1 MADQQRA
8 PRGAFFVRIPALAMQ
23 LSNETLSAPAGLSER
38 ILGTLNSSII
48 CVDARRKI
56 TYINSAGEALFESS
70 ASSLIG
76 RDFASLLSALE
87 PSSILDK
94 LLLDSID
101 FTEHE
106 AVITLINGKSIT
118 ADYSIY
124 RFDSP
129 PNDGDI
135 VLEIRQ
141 LERQA
146 QFAQDELKQQQQLAT
161 QQLARG
167 LAHEINNPL
176 GGIRGAAQL
185 LQRALDRPEWSEYT
199 EVIISEVD
207 RLQSLT
213 SKMLGPGNRIQ
224 RKPVNILE
232 VLEHIRRIILA
243 AEPERIII
251 HRDYDPS
258 IPELTADHDMLIQAF
273 LNIVRNAVQAIDD
286 EGQITF
292 KTRVEFRHTIGQT
305 THPLV
310 LRVDISDTGHG
321 IPRELGETIFLPM
334 ITDKADGSGLGL
346 PIAQDIISR
355 HSGTIHLHSST
366 SGTTFSI
373 YLPLEN

>member
-1 MADQQRA
+1 MR
-8 PRGAFFVRIPALAMQ
+8 F
-23 LSNETLSAPAGLSER
+23 SNEISPAPDAVSER
-38 ILGTLNSSII
+38 ILDTLNSSIM
-48 CVDARRKI
+48 CLDAKHQI

-70 ASSLIG
+70 AASLVG
-76 RDFASLLSALE
+76 RHFASLLSELE

-94 LLLDSID
+94 LRLDWIG

-106 AVITLINGKSIT
+106 AVITLANGKSIT
-118 ADYSIY
+118 ANYSIY
-124 RFDSP
+124 RFD
-129 PNDGDI
+129 NHADEGDI

-185 LQRALDRPEWSEYT
+185 LQRALDRPEWTEYT
-199 EVIISEVD
+199 EIIISEVD

-213 SKMLGPGNRIQ
+213 SNMLGPGNRMQ
-224 RKPVNILE
+224 PNPVNILD

-243 AEPERIII
+243 AEPERISI

-258 IPELTADHDMLIQAF
+258 IPELSADRDMLIQAF
-273 LNIVRNAVQAIDD
+273 LNIVRNAVQAIES

-292 KTRVEFRHTIGQT
+292 KTRVDFRYTIGQT

-321 IPRELGETIFLPM
+321 IPKDLGETIFLPM

-346 PIAQDIISR
+346 PIAQEIISR
-355 HSGTIHLHSST
+355 HGGTIHLHSST
-366 SGTTFSI
+366 TGTTFST

>member
-1 MADQQRA
+1 
-8 PRGAFFVRIPALAMQ
+8 MQ
-23 LSNETLSAPAGLSER
+23 LSSATSSAPVGLSER

-48 CVDARRKI
+48 CVDARRRI

-70 ASSLIG
+70 ATGLIG
-76 RDFASLLSALE
+76 RDFASLLSELE

-106 AVITLINGKSIT
+106 AVITLANGKSIT
-118 ADYSIY
+118 ANYSIY

-129 PNDGDI
+129 PNEGDI

-213 SKMLGPGNRIQ
+213 SNMLGPGNRMQ

-243 AEPERIII
+243 AEPQRILIR
-251 HRDYDPS
+251 RDYDPS
-258 IPELTADHDMLIQAF
+258 IPELNADHDMLIQAF
-273 LNIVRNAVQAIDD
+273 LNIVRNAVQAIDG

-292 KTRVEFRHTIGQT
+292 RTRVELRYTIGQI

-355 HSGTIHLHSST
+355 HGGTIHLHSST
-366 SGTTFSI
+366 SGTTFST
-373 YLPLEN
+373 YLPLEKSPGGIMREHS